1 LQITVQKFGGTSVG
15 NSYAINQ
22 VYDRVNESTSDVIIV
37 VSSAMSKVTDLLIK
51 CANLAINDIAK
62 SLLILDEI
70 KNIHYSTII
79 ELNINSKDAIEGL
92 DNYLSEIE
100 NVLIGINYISEITT
114 KILDKIQS
122 YGELLSTFIIYHYF
136 IKFDKKCMLLDSR
149 EFIKTDSK
157 YGEAKVDFEQT
168 KENLST
174 LELQTD
180 YIYILQGFVASDSIG
195 NTTTLGRG
203 GSDYS
208 AAIIGSALKQNGHN
222 VKEIEIWTDV
232 NGIMTADPREESDAK
247 TIKEISYDEV
257 LKLSYY
263 GAKVIHPDTV
273 KPAIE
278 NDIPVIVRNTFQ
290 PENLGTKILKT
301 ANNKQNV
308 KINLKSPILIELN
321 DFNQKKLLDTTSKIL
336 NILLSAGS
344 IIYYQN
350 LTVYQ
355 STMIY
360 KENNINLED
369 YLSDID
375 YKIIPI
381 ELFAFIGNNS
391 IVNTQNKDYLM
402 GVDNSIILKIISFS
416 TKF

>member
-1 LQITVQKFGGTSVG
+1 MQITVQKFGGTSVG
-15 NSYAINQ
+15 NSNAINQ
-22 VYDRVNESTSDVIIV
+22 VFGRVNESTSDIVIV
-37 VSSAMSKVTDLLIK
+37 VSSAMSKVTDLLIV
-51 CANLAINDIAK
+51 CANLAINDIAN
-62 SLLILDEI
+62 SLFILDEI
-70 KNIHYSTII
+70 KNIHHTTMI
-79 ELNINSKDAIEGL
+79 ELKINSEDAKQGL
-92 DNYLSEIE
+92 DDYLSEIE
-100 NVLIGINYISEITT
+100 NILIGINYISEITN
-114 KILDKIQS
+114 KIMDKIQS
-122 YGELLSTFIIYHYF
+122 YGELLSTFILYHYF
-136 IKFDKKCMLLDSR
+136 IKFDKKCILLDSR
-149 EFIKTDSK
+149 DFIKTDSK
-157 YGEAKVDFEQT
+157 FGGAKVDFEQT
-168 KENLST
+168 KENFSK

-180 YIYILQGFVASDSIG
+180 YIYILQGFIASDSIG

-208 AAIIGSALKQNGHN
+208 AAVIGSALKQNGKN

-232 NGIMTADPREESDAK
+232 NGIMTSDPREDSQAK
-247 TIKEISYDEV
+247 TINEISFDEV

-308 KINLKSPILIELN
+308 TINLKSSILIDLK
-321 DFNQKKLLDTTSKIL
+321 DFNQKKLLDKTNKIL
-336 NILLSAGS
+336 NILLYAGS

-350 LTVYQ
+350 LSVYQ
-355 STMIY
+355 SRIIF
-360 KENNINLED
+360 KKNNINLED

-375 YKIIPI
+375 YKIVPI
-381 ELFAFIGNNS
+381 ELFAYIGNNT
-391 IVNTQNKDYLM
+391 IAYTQYKDYLM
-402 GVDNSIILKIISFS
+402 GVDNSIILKINSFS